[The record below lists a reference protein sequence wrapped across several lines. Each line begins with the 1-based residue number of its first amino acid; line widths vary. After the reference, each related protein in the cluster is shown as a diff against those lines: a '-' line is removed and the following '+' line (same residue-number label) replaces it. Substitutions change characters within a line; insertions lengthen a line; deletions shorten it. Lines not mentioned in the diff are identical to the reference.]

1 MNLRAVNENLP
12 LPILLVLVGIL
23 AALTYHPTSAT
34 ACFGDRSQANAQ
46 RGAEVWLRNRPT
58 DPLWAPI
65 VVRSARVQCLPISNG
80 ERWAECHI
88 GPVDTAGTNYVVDC
102 DTAEHNNIG
111 CVSGR

>member
-1 MNLRAVNENLP
+1 MTLRTINENLP
-12 LPILLVLVGIL
+12 LPILIVLVGIL
-23 AALTYHPTSAT
+23 VALMIRPSAT

-46 RGAEVWLRNRPT
+46 RGAEAWLRNRPT
-58 DPLWAPI
+58 DPLWAPV
-65 VVRSARVQCLPISNG
+65 VVRSARVQCLPTTTRN
-80 ERWAECHI
+80 ERWVECHI